1 MSEATNGHNGIPAE
15 DLPKWISNITLK
27 KAINEQVGINENI
40 SEVTVVKGSSE
51 GENYSSQ
58 ILRLRVD
65 VELIGKSYSPG
76 QFHIYY
82 NQFSFWPDHY
92 VKTLSFVLKTQHNNE
107 VMAAILDKLKLFQK
121 EEQMYHN
128 ILPKFEKLYANAHK
142 RIQFAPRA
150 FKVDRDPGV
159 DYILLDDLHLK
170 GFKNA
175 NRLAGLDLVHM
186 QKALEKLAAF
196 HAASACYVEH
206 HGLFPEEFTVGVFS
220 EANRKLLQEF
230 NASGAF
236 LAQLK
241 KWKNA
246 EKLYEKLAD
255 SDDYL
260 VDRLLQDQQYN
271 PREFNVLNHGD
282 CWANNIMFQYDAFGI
297 IKETLFV
304 DFQVGKYGSPAND
317 LYYLILSSTAPELK
331 TAKFDYLVRYYFD
344 NLLENLKLLQ
354 YHRPLPKLKN
364 LHAALFRNGL
374 AAYMVVSKVLPVVM
388 LDKTN
393 NANLESY
400 ISDESKMK
408 NAMFTNPKYVQV
420 MTEVLPWLDNRGL
433 LDWK

>member
-1 MSEATNGHNGIPAE
+1 MSKATNGHNGAPAE
-15 DLPKWISNITLK
+15 DLPNWVSNITLK
-27 KAINEQVGINENI
+27 KAINEQAGIVEKI
-40 SEVTVVKGSSE
+40 GTITAVKGSSE

-58 ILRLRVD
+58 FLRLLVD
-65 VELIGKSYSPG
+65 VELI
-76 QFHIYY
+76 
-82 NQFSFWPDHY
+82 DHSIRNI
-92 VKTLSFVLKTQHNNE
+92 SFVLKAQHSNE
-107 VMAAILDKLKLFQK
+107 VMAAILTKLKLFQK

-128 ILPKFEKLYANAHK
+128 ILPKFEKLYAVAGK
-142 RIQFAPRA
+142 RIKFAPRA

-159 DYILLDDLHLK
+159 DYILLEDLHQR
-170 GFKNA
+170 GFKNE
-175 NRLAGLDLVHM
+175 NRLAGLDLEHM
-186 QKALEKLAAF
+186 EKALEKLAAF

-206 HGLFPEEFTVGVFS
+206 NGLFGEEFTVGVFS

-246 EKLYEKLAD
+246 QKLYEKLAD

-271 PREFNVLNHGD
+271 AREFNVLNHGD
-282 CWANNIMFQYDAFGI
+282 CWANNIMFQHDAFGV

-317 LYYLILSSTAPELK
+317 LYYLILSSAAPELK

-344 NLLENLKLLQ
+344 NLVENLKLLQ

-393 NANLESY
+393 NANLENY

>member
-1 MSEATNGHNGIPAE
+1 MSEATNGHDGVPANN
-15 DLPKWISNITLK
+15 LPAWLPNITLE
-27 KAINEQVGINENI
+27 KAVKAQIGDFEKIL
-40 SEVTVVKGSSE
+40 SVTPQKGSSE
-51 GENYSSQ
+51 GENYSSLF
-58 ILRLRVD
+58 LRLLVE
-65 VELIGKSYSPG
+65 VELLDHSIKSL
-76 QFHIYY
+76 
-82 NQFSFWPDHY
+82 
-92 VKTLSFVLKTQHNNE
+92 TFVLKAQHNNE
-107 VMAAILDKLKLFQK
+107 VMAAILARLQLFHK
-121 EEQMYHN
+121 EDQMYHS
-128 ILPKFEKLYANAHK
+128 ILPKFEQLYADAGK
-142 RIQFAPRA
+142 TIQFAPRA
-150 FKVDRDPGV
+150 FKVDRDLGV
-159 DYILLDDLHLK
+159 DYILLEDLHRK
-170 GFKNA
+170 NFKNE
-175 NRLAGLDLVHM
+175 NRLTGLDLDHM
-186 QKALEKLAAF
+186 HKVLEKLAAF

-206 HGLFPEEFTVGVFS
+206 HGLFGEEFTVGVFS
-220 EANRKLLQEF
+220 EANRQLLQEF

-246 EKLYEKLAD
+246 QKIYEKLAD

-271 PREFNVLNHGD
+271 AREFNVLNHGD
-282 CWANNIMFQYDAFGI
+282 CWANNIMFQHDAFGT
-297 IKETLFV
+297 IKEVLFV

-317 LYYLILSSTAPELK
+317 LYYLILSSAAPELK

-344 NLLENLKLLQ
+344 NLVENLKLLQ

-400 ISDESKMK
+400 INDESKMK

>member
-1 MSEATNGHNGIPAE
+1 MSEATNGHSEVPASN
-15 DLPKWISNITLK
+15 LPKWLANITLE
-27 KAINEQVGINENI
+27 KAVTAQIGDFEKII
-40 SEVTVVKGSSE
+40 SVTPKSGSSE

-58 ILRLRVD
+58 FLRLLVE
-65 VELIGKSYSPG
+65 VELLDHSTKS
-76 QFHIYY
+76 
-82 NQFSFWPDHY
+82 
-92 VKTLSFVLKTQHNNE
+92 LSFVLKAQHNNE
-107 VMAAILDKLKLFQK
+107 VMAAILARLKLFYK

-128 ILPKFEKLYANAHK
+128 IIPKFEKLYADAGK
-142 RIQFAPRA
+142 PIQFAPHA
-150 FKVDRDPGV
+150 FKVDRDLGEE
-159 DYILLDDLHLK
+159 YILLEDLHRK
-170 GFKNA
+170 NFKNA
-175 NRLAGLDLVHM
+175 NRLAGLDQDHV
-186 QKALEKLAAF
+186 QKVLEKLAAF

-206 HGLFPEEFTVGVFS
+206 YGLFGEEFTVGVFS
-220 EANRKLLQEF
+220 EANRQLLTEF

-246 EKLYEKLAD
+246 QKIYEKLAD

-271 PREFNVLNHGD
+271 ARQFNVLNHGD
-282 CWANNIMFQYDAFGI
+282 CWANNIMFQHDAFGA

-317 LYYLILSSTAPELK
+317 LYYFILSSAAPELK
-331 TAKFDYLVRYYFD
+331 VAKFDYFVRYYFEH
-344 NLLENLKLLQ
+344 LIENLKLLQ
-354 YHRPLPKLKN
+354 YHRPLPKLAN
-364 LHAALFRNGL
+364 LHASLFRNGL
-374 AAYMVVSKVLPVVM
+374 SAYMVVSKVLPVVM

-400 ISDESKMK
+400 MSDESKMK
-408 NAMFTNPKYVQV
+408 NSMFTNPKYVQV